1 MLNFLEK
8 AVLPDDQKLAQ
19 KVAAIALSYTVISGI
34 LCFVDPK
41 RGNHKRVLVPR
52 QLREEIVMIHHS
64 GPLSGHFLPKW
75 CMALWLITGT
85 GKVCLEMWRVFVK
98 LVRNV

>member
-1 MLNFLEK
+1 MLDFLEK

-19 KVAAIALSYTVISGI
+19 KVAAIAPSYTVISGI
-34 LCFVDPK
+34 PCFIDPK
-41 RGNHKRVLVPR
+41 RGNRKRVLVPR

-64 GPLSGHFLPKW
+64 GPLSGHFSAKKVYG
-75 CMALWLITGT
+75 ALAD

-98 LVRNV
+98 IVRNV